1 MCRSPGTDGT
11 GQTRPGGP
19 SLAAGWQ
26 GITGQRAGA
35 VTDAPGASGAV
46 WPRSLR
52 RSPPEQARLRENG
65 ETTFGAVDRGPVR
78 ANNGKPGRSRGRPPG
93 TTSRPK
99 RRPRDRWCGRTLCD
113 GRHVCAARNRAS
125 RSRWVPAPIP
135 GSVLLCLTHPRT
147 AGANRPGHRTVLPR
161 GQLLILTIHSW
172 RLIRRGQGIIA
183 KWT

>member
-1 MCRSPGTDGT
+1 MNPPGLRVWSVCRSPGTGGT

-19 SLAAGWQ
+19 SLGAGWR

-93 TTSRPK
+93 TTSRQK
-99 RRPRDRWCGRTLCD
+99 RRSRDRGCGCTLGD
-113 GRHVCAARNRAS
+113 GRDGCAAGNRAA
-125 RSRWVPAPIP
+125 RSRWIPAPIP
-135 GSVLLCLTHPRT
+135 GSVLSSLIHPKHDGCNQLGDRT
-147 AGANRPGHRTVLPR
+147 GLADGF
-161 GQLLILTIHSW
+161 
-172 RLIRRGQGIIA
+172 
-183 KWT
+183 